1 MRGVQHQTRMVRKPT
16 VSDNFICRWGPVII
30 ISKRAEA
37 LKVLAEIPTAYV
49 RLHVAVTAPRR
60 KRGGGVRVSGGVRDY
75 MPLNVEADAFSTQ
88 LRDIVFNVYREVA
101 ELLELPRNPVS
112 IQTVCN
118 TLAGEAGMWTL
129 AEDADEWLDTLTS
142 ALRKANRI
150 CGMSEEAARLPQT
163 VCPNCLSLGGMYFA
177 DGNGEDESY
186 GCDKCGFTWSPE
198 EYRAGVIA
206 ALDRAA

>member
-1 MRGVQHQTRMVRKPT
+1 M
-16 VSDNFICRWGPVII
+16 
-30 ISKRAEA
+30 SKRAAA

-75 MPLNVEADAFSTQ
+75 MPLNVEADAYSTQ

-118 TLAGEAGMWTL
+118 TLSGEAGMWTL
-129 AEDADEWLDTLTS
+129 AEDADEWIETLTS

-163 VCPNCLSLGGMYFA
+163 VCPNCLTLGGMFFA
-177 DGNGEDESY
+177 DGNGEEERY
-186 GCDKCGFTWSPE
+186 GCDKCSTSWNPE
-198 EYRAGVIA
+198 QYKSALDA
-206 ALDRAA
+206 ALARGASAA